1 MKHVG
6 KFLLI
11 SLAIYLMGTAVLIL
25 TDRPTTIVNAQEPIE
40 FEALTN
46 ITYDD
51 MPELQPYTA
60 RDGAE
65 LGYRLYESSTH
76 FPGNAEF
83 PGKSPLLI
91 LLHGSGWHSMQF
103 YPLARELS
111 AAGVATVVTPD
122 LRGHGFN
129 PPTRG
134 DVATIGQLEDDLADL
149 IASLAPQFPGAPI
162 IIGGHSSG
170 GGLAIRF
177 AGGAYGELADGYLL
191 LAPFLKYNAPTT
203 RPNSGGWARPNS
215 RRIAGLTMLNN
226 LGIHWFD
233 GLTVI
238 QFAMPQ
244 SVLDGPLG
252 GSATTAYSHRLNTS
266 FAPRGKYG
274 RDLTALTQP
283 FLLVAGLEDE
293 AFIVTQYEPTM
304 SQYTASGSYV
314 LLPDTG
320 HIDLLTAPELANIVA
335 DWIRQWDADERVHP
349 RPIFTGEND
358 AKSLDFIAGAAVGS
372 VRWGRGRCR
381 SQSRI
386 YRLYGR
392 LPQQHRSGH

>member
-1 MKHVG
+1 MKKVG

-11 SLAIYLMGTAVLIL
+11 SLAIYLAVTAVLIL
-25 TDRPTTIVNAQEPIE
+25 TDRPSNIVSANEPIA
-40 FEALTN
+40 FEALTEAD
-46 ITYDD
+46 YDE
-51 MPELQPYTA
+51 MPDLQPYTA

-65 LGYRLYESSTH
+65 LSYRLYESSSTDIV
-76 FPGNAEF
+76 
-83 PGKSPLLI
+83 LI

-103 YPLARELS
+103 VPLAQALS
-111 AAGVATVVTPD
+111 AAGAATVVTPD

-162 IIGGHSSG
+162 IVGGHSSG

-203 RPNSGGWARPNS
+203 RANSGGWARPNS

-238 QFAMPQ
+238 QFAMPS
-244 SVLDGPLG
+244 SVLAGPLG

-274 RDLTALTQP
+274 RDLAALTQP
-283 FLLVAGLEDE
+283 FLLVAGLDDE
-293 AFIVTQYEPTM
+293 AFIATQYEPTM
-304 SQYTASGSYV
+304 SQFTASGSYV

-335 DWIRQWDADERVHP
+335 DWIRQWDADER
-349 RPIFTGEND
+349 G
-358 AKSLDFIAGAAVGS
+358 
-372 VRWGRGRCR
+372 
-381 SQSRI
+381 
-386 YRLYGR
+386 
-392 LPQQHRSGH
+392 

>member
-1 MKHVG
+1 MKKVG

-11 SLAIYLMGTAVLIL
+11 SLAIYFGVTAVLIL
-25 TDRPTTIVNAQEPIE
+25 TDRPTSIVSADEPIA
-40 FEALTN
+40 FAALTEAN
-46 ITYDD
+46 YDE

-65 LGYRLYESSTH
+65 LSYRLYERAH
-76 FPGNAEF
+76 FPGNSKF
-83 PGKSPLLI
+83 PGKSPVLI

-103 YPLARELS
+103 YPLAKALS
-111 AAGVATVVTPD
+111 EAGAATVVTPD

-129 PPTRG
+129 PATRG

-149 IASLAPQFPGAPI
+149 IAVLEAQFPGAPI
-162 IIGGHSSG
+162 IVGGHSSG
-170 GGLAIRF
+170 GGLAVRF
-177 AGGAYGELADGYLL
+177 AGGEYGELADGYLL

-238 QFAMPQ
+238 QFAMPS

-252 GSATTAYSHRLNTS
+252 DSATTAYSHRLNTS
-266 FAPRGKYG
+266 FAPRSRYG
-274 RDLTALTQP
+274 RDLAALAQP
-283 FLLVAGLEDE
+283 FLLVAGLDDE
-293 AFIVTQYEPTM
+293 AFIAEQYEPTI
-304 SQYTASGSYV
+304 SPYTASGRYV

-320 HIDLLTAPELANIVA
+320 HIDLLTTPDLAPIVA
-335 DWIRQWDADERVHP
+335 DWLGNLAPD
-349 RPIFTGEND
+349 
-358 AKSLDFIAGAAVGS
+358 
-372 VRWGRGRCR
+372 
-381 SQSRI
+381 
-386 YRLYGR
+386 
-392 LPQQHRSGH
+392 

>member
-1 MKHVG
+1 MKQVG

-11 SLAIYLMGTAVLIL
+11 SLAIYLAVTAVLIL
-25 TDRPTTIVNAQEPIE
+25 TDRPSNIVSANEPIA
-40 FEALTN
+40 FEALTEAD
-46 ITYDD
+46 YDE
-51 MPELQPYTA
+51 MPVLQPYTA

-65 LGYRLYESSTH
+65 LSYRLYESSSTDIV
-76 FPGNAEF
+76 
-83 PGKSPLLI
+83 LI

-103 YPLARELS
+103 FPLAKALS
-111 AAGVATVVTPD
+111 EVGAATVVTPD

-129 PPTRG
+129 PAMRG

-149 IASLAPQFPGAPI
+149 IAILEAQFPDARI

-203 RPNSGGWARPNS
+203 RANSGGWAQPNS

-238 QFAMPQ
+238 QFGMPQ

-293 AFIVTQYEPTM
+293 AFIATQYEPTM
-304 SQYTASGSYV
+304 SQFTASGSYV
-314 LLPDTG
+314 LLP
-320 HIDLLTAPELANIVA
+320 A
-335 DWIRQWDADERVHP
+335 
-349 RPIFTGEND
+349 
-358 AKSLDFIAGAAVGS
+358 SVG
-372 VRWGRGRCR
+372 
-381 SQSRI
+381 
-386 YRLYGR
+386 
-392 LPQQHRSGH
+392 QQ

>member
-11 SLAIYLMGTAVLIL
+11 SLAIYLAVTAVLIL
-25 TDRPTTIVNAQEPIE
+25 TDRPSNIVSAAEPIA
-40 FEALTN
+40 FEALTGAD
-46 ITYDD
+46 YDQ
-51 MPELQPYTA
+51 MPTLQPYTA

-65 LGYRLYESSTH
+65 LSYRLYESSTH
-76 FPGNAEF
+76 FPGNSEF
-83 PGKSPLLI
+83 PGKSQTPILI

-103 YPLARELS
+103 VPLANELS

-149 IASLAPQFPGAPI
+149 IAVLEPQFPGAPI

-177 AGGAYGELADGYLL
+177 AGGEYGDLADGFLL
-191 LAPFLKYNAPTT
+191 LAPFLRYNAPTT
-203 RPNSGGWARPNS
+203 RLNSGGWAQPNS

-252 GSATTAYSHRLNTS
+252 DSATTAYSHRLNTS

-274 RDLTALTQP
+274 RDLAALTQP
-283 FLLVAGLEDE
+283 FLLVAGLDDE
-293 AFIVTQYEPTM
+293 AFIAGQYEPTI
-304 SQYTASGSYV
+304 SQYTDSGSYI
-314 LLPDTG
+314 LLPNTG
-320 HIDLLTAPELANIVA
+320 HISLLTSPELASIVT
-335 DWIRQWDADERVHP
+335 DWLGHLDAAER
-349 RPIFTGEND
+349 R
-358 AKSLDFIAGAAVGS
+358 
-372 VRWGRGRCR
+372 
-381 SQSRI
+381 
-386 YRLYGR
+386 
-392 LPQQHRSGH
+392 

>member
-1 MKHVG
+1 MKQVG

-11 SLAIYLMGTAVLIL
+11 SVAIYLLGAAVLIT
-25 TDRPTTIVNAQEPIE
+25 TDRPSSIVSADEPIA
-40 FEALTN
+40 FEALTEAD
-46 ITYDD
+46 YDE

-60 RDGAE
+60 RDGVE
-65 LGYRLYESSTH
+65 LSYRLYESAH
-76 FPGNAEF
+76 FPGNSEF
-83 PGKSPLLI
+83 PGKSQTPILI

-103 YPLARELS
+103 YPLASTLS
-111 AAGVATVVTPD
+111 AGGVATVVTPD

-129 PPTRG
+129 PATRG
-134 DVATIGQLEDDLADL
+134 DVAYIGQLEDDLADL
-149 IASLAPQFPGAPI
+149 IAILEPQFPGAPI

-177 AGGAYGELADGYLL
+177 AGGEYGDLADGYLL

-226 LGIHWFD
+226 IGIHWFD

-244 SVLDGPLG
+244 NVLDGPLSD
-252 GSATTAYSHRLNTS
+252 SATTAYSHRLNSS

-274 RDLTALTQP
+274 RDLTVMTQP
-283 FLLVAGLEDE
+283 FLLVAGLDDE
-293 AFIVTQYEPTM
+293 AFIAEQYEPTI
-304 SQYTASGSYV
+304 SEYTDSGSYV

-320 HIDLLTAPELANIVA
+320 HIDLLTSPDLAAVVTN
-335 DWIRQWDADERVHP
+335 WIGQWDADER
-349 RPIFTGEND
+349 G
-358 AKSLDFIAGAAVGS
+358 
-372 VRWGRGRCR
+372 
-381 SQSRI
+381 
-386 YRLYGR
+386 
-392 LPQQHRSGH
+392 

>member
-1 MKHVG
+1 MKQVG

-11 SLAIYLMGTAVLIL
+11 SLAIYLGITAVLI
-25 TDRPTTIVNAQEPIE
+25 TTYRPTSMVNADEPIA
-40 FEALTN
+40 FDALTEAD
-46 ITYDD
+46 YDE
-51 MPELQPYTA
+51 MPDLQPYTA

-65 LGYRLYESSTH
+65 LSYRLYESFH
-76 FPGNAEF
+76 FPGNSEF

-103 YPLARELS
+103 YPLAKALS
-111 AAGVATVVTPD
+111 EAGAATVVTPD

-129 PPTRG
+129 PPSRG
-134 DVATIGQLEDDLADL
+134 DVAYIGQLEDDLADL
-149 IASLAPQFPGAPI
+149 IASLEAQFPDAPF

-170 GGLAIRF
+170 GGLAVRF
-177 AGGAYGELADGYLL
+177 AGGEYGDLADGYLL

-203 RPNSGGWARPNS
+203 RPNSGGWAQPNS

-244 SVLDGPLG
+244 SVLAGPLG
-252 GSATTAYSHRLNTS
+252 ESATTAYSYRLNSS

-283 FLLVAGLEDE
+283 FLLVAGLDDE
-293 AFIVTQYEPTM
+293 AFIAEQYEPTI
-304 SQYTASGSYV
+304 SEFSDAGSYA

-320 HIDLLTAPELANIVA
+320 HIDLLTTPELAPIIT
-335 DWIRQWDADERVHP
+335 DWL
-349 RPIFTGEND
+349 GN
-358 AKSLDFIAGAAVGS
+358 LDTD
-372 VRWGRGRCR
+372 
-381 SQSRI
+381 
-386 YRLYGR
+386 
-392 LPQQHRSGH
+392 

>member
-1 MKHVG
+1 MKKVG
-6 KFLLI
+6 KFILI
-11 SLAIYLMGTAVLIL
+11 SLAIYLGVTAVLIF
-25 TDRPTTIVNAQEPIE
+25 TDRPASIVSADEPLE
-40 FEALTN
+40 FTALTEAN
-46 ITYDD
+46 YDQ
-51 MPELQPYTA
+51 MPDLQPYTA

-65 LGYRLYESSTH
+65 LSYRLYESSTH
-76 FPGNAEF
+76 FPGNSEF
-83 PGKSPLLI
+83 PGKSPILI

-103 YPLARELS
+103 YPLAQTLS
-111 AAGVATVVTPD
+111 AAGAATVVTPD

-129 PPTRG
+129 PAQRG
-134 DVATIGQLEDDLADL
+134 DVAYIGQLEDDLADL

-215 RRIAGLTMLNN
+215 RRLAGLTMLNN

-238 QFAMPQ
+238 QFAMPNT
-244 SVLDGPLG
+244 VLAGPLG
-252 GSATTAYSHRLNTS
+252 GSATTAYSHRLNSS

-274 RDLTALTQP
+274 RDLATITQP
-283 FLLVAGLEDE
+283 FLLVAGLDDE
-293 AFIVTQYEPTM
+293 AFITEQYEPTI
-304 SQYTASGSYV
+304 SAFSDAGSYI

-320 HIDLLTAPELANIVA
+320 HIDLLTAPQLASILT
-335 DWIRQWDADERVHP
+335 DWLK
-349 RPIFTGEND
+349 N
-358 AKSLDFIAGAAVGS
+358 LDTEE
-372 VRWGRGRCR
+372 
-381 SQSRI
+381 
-386 YRLYGR
+386 
-392 LPQQHRSGH
+392 HR